1 MNRHWNEWC
10 LHKFGLSSTKVVSMK
25 ILVIGATGF
34 VGSAVCARL
43 ATGGHDV
50 IRAVRPGK
58 QPAGGLGTWVEVD
71 VARAVEPFDWLP
83 HLKGT
88 DAVVNC
94 AGALQDGMTHNMT
107 GVHAQGP
114 RALFRACE
122 QSGVRR
128 IIHFSAI
135 GVDRQQPSAF
145 SRTKL
150 SGDMALKETDLDWVI
165 LRPAVILGN
174 AAFGSSALFRGLAA
188 LPFLPLMPSTGKLQV
203 VQVDDVAE
211 TVFRLVDKTAP
222 SKLSLE
228 IVGPQPLE
236 FDEIV
241 AQYRRWLGWPPARRY
256 LLPGPLASL
265 LYRLGDFAGLLGW
278 RPPVR
283 STAAKEIVRGAAG
296 DPTDWSAATGIRPLS
311 LDDALARR
319 PVSVQERWFAKL
331 YFLKPVIFVV
341 LALFW
346 ISTGIISLTSG
357 FEQGVQLMLAGGAGR
372 LAAPSVI
379 AGALADIVIGCA
391 IALRRTAR
399 WGLYAA
405 ILLSLF
411 YAAAGTAILPQLW
424 NEPLGPLTKIWPILV
439 LHLAALAIL
448 EER

>member
-1 MNRHWNEWC
+1 
-10 LHKFGLSSTKVVSMK
+10 MK
-25 ILVIGATGF
+25 ILVTGATGL

-43 ATGGHDV
+43 ATEGHDV
-50 IRAVRPGK
+50 MRAVRPGK
-58 QPAGGLGTWVEVD
+58 RPVEGISSWVEVD
-71 VARAVEPFDWLP
+71 VAKAVEPSAWLP
-83 HLKGT
+83 HLGGV

-94 AGALQDGMTHNMT
+94 AGALQDGMTHNMA

-114 RALFRACE
+114 QALFRACE

-128 IIHFSAI
+128 VIHFSAI
-135 GVDRQQPSAF
+135 GVDRQQPSTF
-145 SRTKL
+145 SQTKL
-150 SGDMALKETDLDWVI
+150 SGDMALMATDLDWVI
-165 LRPAVILGN
+165 LRPAVILGA

-188 LPFLPLMPSTGKLQV
+188 LPFLPSMPSTGRLQV
-203 VQVDDVAE
+203 VQLEDIAE
-211 TVFRLVDKTAP
+211 TVLRLVDERAP

-228 IVGPQPLE
+228 IAGPQALE

-241 AQYRRWLGWPPARRY
+241 ARYRRWLGWHPAKRY
-256 LLPGPLASL
+256 LLPRPLASL
-265 LYRLGDFAGLLGW
+265 VYWIGDIAGLLGW

-283 STAAKEIVRGAAG
+283 STAAKEIVRGAVG
-296 DPTDWSAATGIRPLS
+296 NPSEWIAATGILPLS

-331 YFLKPVIFVV
+331 YFLKPVIFVM
-341 LALFW
+341 LPLFW

-357 FEQGVQLMLAGGAGR
+357 FEQGVELMLAGGAGF

-379 AGALADIVIGCA
+379 AGALTDIVIGCA
-391 IALRRTAR
+391 IAIRRTAR

-405 ILLSLF
+405 VLLSLF
-411 YAAAGTAILPQLW
+411 YAAAGTAILPELW

-439 LHLAALAIL
+439 LHLVALAIL

>member
-1 MNRHWNEWC
+1 
-10 LHKFGLSSTKVVSMK
+10 MK
-25 ILVIGATGF
+25 ILVIGATGL
-34 VGSAVCARL
+34 VGSAVCAGL
-43 ATGGHDV
+43 ATGGHNV
-50 IRAVRPGK
+50 ISAVRPGK
-58 QPAGGLGTWVEVD
+58 QPDGGLGTWVEVD
-71 VARAVEPFDWLP
+71 IAKAVEPSDWLP
-83 HLKGT
+83 HLEGI

-94 AGALQDGMTHNMT
+94 AGALQEGMRHNMT
-107 GVHAQGP
+107 AVHAQGP
-114 RALFRACE
+114 RALFSACE

-150 SGDMALKETDLDWVI
+150 SGDMALMETNLDWVI
-165 LRPAVILGN
+165 LRPAVILGD

-188 LPFLPLMPSTGKLQV
+188 LPVLPEMPSTGKLQV
-203 VQVDDVAE
+203 VQLENVTE
-211 TVFRLVDKTAP
+211 TVLRLVDKADP

-228 IVGPQPLE
+228 IVGPQPLD

-241 AQYRRWLGWPPARRY
+241 ARYRRWLGWSPAKRY
-256 LLPGPLASL
+256 LLPRPLASL
-265 LYRLGDFAGLLGW
+265 LYRLGDIAGLLGW

-283 STAAKEIVRGAAG
+283 STAAREIVRGAVG
-296 DPTDWSAATGIRPLS
+296 DPTDWTAATGIRPLS

-331 YFLKPVIFVV
+331 YFLKPVIF
-341 LALFW
+341 LLLPLFW
-346 ISTGIISLTSG
+346 IATGIISLTSG
-357 FEQGVQLMLAGGAGR
+357 FEEGVELMLAGGAGW
-372 LAAPSVI
+372 LAAPSVV
-379 AGALADIVIGCA
+379 AGALADIVVGCA

-405 ILLSLF
+405 VLLSLF
-411 YAAAGTAILPQLW
+411 YAAAGTAILPELW

-439 LHLAALAIL
+439 LHLVALAIL

>member
-1 MNRHWNEWC
+1 
-10 LHKFGLSSTKVVSMK
+10 MK
-25 ILVIGATGF
+25 ILVTGAAGL
-34 VGSAVCARL
+34 VGSAVCTRL
-43 ATGGHDV
+43 ATAGHDV

-58 QPAGGLGTWVEVD
+58 QPVGDLGTRVEVD
-71 VARAVEPFDWLP
+71 LAQALDPSDWHH
-83 HLKGT
+83 HLEGI

-94 AGALQDGMTHNMT
+94 AGALQDGMTHNMA

-135 GVDRQQPSAF
+135 GVDREQPSAF

-165 LRPAVILGN
+165 LRPAVILGE
-174 AAFGSSALFRGLAA
+174 AAFGSSALFRGLAV

-203 VQVDDVAE
+203 VQLDDVAE
-211 TVFRLVDKTAP
+211 TVVRLIDKAAP

-228 IVGPQPLE
+228 IVGPQQLAFE
-236 FDEIV
+236 EIV
-241 AQYRRWLGWPPARRY
+241 ARYRNWLGWPPARSY
-256 LLPGPLASL
+256 LLPRPIASL
-265 LYRLGDFAGLLGW
+265 LYRFGDFAGLLGW

-283 STAAKEIVRGAAG
+283 STAAREIVRGAVG
-296 DPTDWSAATGIRPLS
+296 DPSDWTAFTGIRPLP

-331 YFLKPVIFVV
+331 YFLKLIIFV
-341 LALFW
+341 LLPLFW
-346 ISTGIISLTSG
+346 ISTGIVSLTTG
-357 FEQGVQLMLAGGAGR
+357 FEKGIQLLLTGGAGVF
-372 LAAPSVI
+372 ATPSVV
-379 AGALADIVIGCA
+379 AGAFADMVIGCA

-411 YAAAGTAILPQLW
+411 YTAAGTAILPALW
-424 NEPLGPLTKIWPILV
+424 NEPLGPLTKIGPILV
-439 LHLAALAIL
+439 LHLVALAIL

>member
-1 MNRHWNEWC
+1 MAHAEVRAP
-10 LHKFGLSSTKVVSMK
+10 LIAKAAGMK
-25 ILVIGATGF
+25 ILVVGATGL
-34 VGSAVCARL
+34 VGSAVCTRL

-50 IRAVRPGK
+50 IRAVRPGRC
-58 QPAGGLGTWVEVD
+58 PAASAGAWVEVD
-71 VARAVEPFDWLP
+71 VARAVGPADWLR
-83 HLKGT
+83 HLEGI

-94 AGALQDGMTHNMT
+94 SGALQERMGQSMT
-107 GVHAQGP
+107 GVHARGP

-122 QSGVRR
+122 QCGVRR
-128 IIHFSAI
+128 IVHFSAI
-135 GVDRQQPSAF
+135 GVNREQPSAF

-150 SGDMALKETDLDWVI
+150 SGDMALMETDLDWI
-165 LRPAVILGN
+165 MLRPAVILGD

-203 VQVDDVAE
+203 VQLEDVAE
-211 TVFRLVDKTAP
+211 TVLRLIDKTAP

-228 IVGPQPLE
+228 IAGPHQLE
-236 FDEIV
+236 FHEIV
-241 AQYRRWLGWPPARRY
+241 ARYRGWLGWPPAKHY
-256 LLPGPLASL
+256 LLPRPLASL
-265 LYRLGDFAGLLGW
+265 LYRLGDIAGFLGW

-283 STAAKEIVRGAAG
+283 STAAREIVRGAVG
-296 DPTDWSAATGIRPLS
+296 DPTDWTAATGIRPLS
-311 LDDALARR
+311 LDNALARR

-331 YFLKPVIFVV
+331 YFLKPLIFV
-341 LALFW
+341 LLPLFW

-357 FEQGVQLMLAGGAGR
+357 FGGGIQLMLAGGAGK

-399 WGLYAA
+399 WGLCAA
-405 ILLSLF
+405 VLLSLF
-411 YAAAGTAILPQLW
+411 YAAAGTAILPELW

-439 LHLAALAIL
+439 LHLVALAIL